1 MGKAFLKTV
10 ITLLAIA
17 VNTSVLAQMP
27 WELPDDP
34 LADLVRNGIVIQ
46 LNTDEKALLEKLGQ
60 PRQINRTKVKNRYYD
75 FDDIVVTYTY
85 QGLDISYYHHMHP
98 KHGWKGIASIE
109 VTSNEHQ
116 IKHGIYIGMPF
127 SEIEK
132 KVGAL
137 LITKWESGGYLHI
150 SYQPWDAVHQQI
162 VFVIKDNILK
172 KFVWSDWP

>member
-1 MGKAFLKTV
+1 
-10 ITLLAIA
+10 
-17 VNTSVLAQMP
+17 
-27 WELPDDP
+27 
-34 LADLVRNGIVIQ
+34 
-46 LNTDEKALLEKLGQ
+46 
-60 PRQINRTKVKNRYYD
+60 
-75 FDDIVVTYTY
+75 
-85 QGLDISYYHHMHP
+85 MHP

-132 KVGAL
+132 KVGTL
-137 LITKWESGGYLHI
+137 LITKWESDGYLHI

-162 VFVIKDNILK
+162 IFVIKDNILK